1 MSKKSPGQHST
12 GFKLS
17 SFTDSCWTRHR
28 IHCCFVSVFS
38 HSGRVRNQHA
48 ARSKQQQR
56 HAGGSCLGF
65 SHHPVRKDCTQTGK
79 FSSGISFCIV
89 ENLICL
95 LLSLLLFI
103 LWHDIILFINV
114 REFFSSM
121 FAKRVPPLVPRE
133 CGSGHPD
140 SYPYHPHRAHRGLLP
155 EDQTA
160 GQMLLAAGWCHGQ
173 ERVYAGKSVPDD
185 MLLTLF

>member
-1 MSKKSPGQHST
+1 MSKKSPGQHSA

-17 SFTDSCWTRHR
+17 SFTDSCWKRHR
-28 IHCCFVSVFS
+28 IHCCFVSVLS
-38 HSGRVRNQHA
+38 HSERVRNQHA

-65 SHHPVRKDCTQTGK
+65 SHHPVWKDCTQTGK
-79 FSSGISFCIV
+79 FSSGM
-89 ENLICL
+89 
-95 LLSLLLFI
+95 FI

-121 FAKRVPPLVPRE
+121 FAKRVLPLVPGE

-140 SYPYHPHRAHRGLLP
+140 SYPYHPHCAHRGLLP

-160 GQMLLAAGWCHGQ
+160 GQMLLTAGWCHGQ
-173 ERVYAGKSVPDD
+173 ERVYAGKSVPDR
-185 MLLTLF
+185 MLVTLF